1 MLRRGQSNRITRRK
15 SAASIHSQPHINP
28 ETSRQQAYAAAT
40 YAFARAQERSSG
52 DMGSGGAVAVRN
64 TANPREE
71 NIHPRTDN
79 GTNGGVLKHRQSVR
93 FAGPLAA
100 PRPALGTRTI
110 QQNTVK
116 NKLSTGSLRPQ
127 ASTGDAPV
135 PAAYRH
141 QSRSSSLEKASFK
154 QVGPESYATTLA
166 AYDEY
171 YTREDDAV
179 TTPSSYR
186 KIRRSKSMLHP
197 TRTQG
202 ALFSNGTPESS
213 IAGQRNNG
221 LFRSKSNVALRAPKS
236 MSFLQGGR
244 SRSAQNPEYDTAVQV
259 ARDKFLHQVEQQRLR
274 EQPSFLFRS
283 SKARREEKSLRRSF
297 RTYSSTNSYG
307 MPIASENQTSHQ
319 GWDDILKNRARQAS
333 KSFKNKLKGLFRR
346 SNGGDGGAAI
356 PDQEVQA
363 QKSHITDYEIQIG
376 PPTALGSAYEES
388 PPGRATLSSVSARQP
403 SLRMVPSSHQLR
415 SIAGSMQSLTSEA
428 SSRSRVVSWT
438 NTDTTANSRYAAAER
453 ERERLSVINENGTHK
468 ASLSFSRQ
476 PLKNQY
482 SPYPDFN
489 PPGSTH
495 GHPPPFVGQVNSARV
510 YSALMRRL
518 DENSPEAKLTKQK
531 DNSRTSRSPKHGVPG
546 SGSVGSR
553 QSSQGY
559 KSTIIRVKNSSDNL
573 FASADPFQ
581 NMNQSNDVFYTARS
595 YIDNGSVGH
604 KRGYSNS
611 SSASTVIT
619 RKPNYRAYPPPI
631 MGDLPAKTT
640 LEEALVTVGLQG
652 TVGRGPRETR
662 STFFGGTEL
671 TNIGGTPSPYKRA
684 MAEAD
689 LNSTMSKIGMSSP
702 DSSPF
707 LPDSL
712 RRAKSA
718 LSLADSEPDKREI
731 DSIGGAYTES
741 IYSRTTSG
749 RTPPEMSEP
758 PHASKDSTPR
768 KLGSAVLVE
777 RTTYCPL
784 APPHRVNASTGSA
797 DWKAWMSAQV
807 SKLER
812 AKENVDAATSAVHLV
827 PHVVPTMSKIFGGH
841 VRETAQISG
850 DDTALVVPT
859 ATTMPNQPLG
869 VSHENANVSPK
880 PILKSKLSSSC
891 LLAPNA
897 TPTPSQRVIHSSLR
911 QAPSRSSMK
920 SVNTVLRER
929 VVSNS
934 AANIIGAPTGNA
946 SSSQGESAKARQ
958 RMLRKQSSATLRSV
972 QTPNK
977 LAKNN
982 GRRASNDNAQLP
994 SAGTGFVQM
1003 VAEKKFAS
1011 VGGRVA
1017 GMENWTP
1024 AKVDGLAGDE
1034 SVMVGGRGAEL
1045 NGQVMGSRRM
1055 VDLFLSS
1062 RRKRVAGSE
1071 DSNVFL

>member
-1 MLRRGQSNRITRRK
+1 MPRRGQSNRITRRK
-15 SAASIHSQPHINP
+15 SAVSIHSQPHIDP
-28 ETSRQQAYAAAT
+28 ETSRQQAHAAAT
-40 YAFARAQERSSG
+40 YAFARAQARSG
-52 DMGSGGAVAVRN
+52 DMGPGGGVAAAN
-64 TANPREE
+64 AANPREE

-79 GTNGGVLKHRQSVR
+79 GTKVGVLKHKQSVR

-100 PRPALGTRTI
+100 PRPALGTRII
-110 QQNTVK
+110 QQNSVQK
-116 NKLSTGSLRPQ
+116 KLSTGSLRPQ

-135 PAAYRH
+135 PAAYRP
-141 QSRSSSLEKASFK
+141 QSRSSSLKASFK
-154 QVGPESYATTLA
+154 QVGPESYATALA
-166 AYDEY
+166 EYDEY
-171 YTREDDAV
+171 YTREDDVV

-197 TRTQG
+197 ATVQG
-202 ALFSNGTPESS
+202 PLFSNGTPESS

-221 LFRSKSNVALRAPKS
+221 LFRSKSNVALRAQKS

-244 SRSAQNPEYDTAVQV
+244 SRSAQNPGYDVAVQV

-297 RTYSSTNSYG
+297 RTNSSTNSYG
-307 MPIASENQTSHQ
+307 MPIASENQNYHRS
-319 GWDDILKNRARQAS
+319 WDDSLKNRARQAS

-346 SNGGDGGAAI
+346 SNGDGSVAI

-363 QKSHITDYEIQIG
+363 QNSHITDYEVQIG
-376 PPTALGSAYEES
+376 PPTALDSPYEES
-388 PPGRATLSSVSARQP
+388 PPGRATLSTVSTRQP
-403 SLRMVPSSHQLR
+403 SLRMVPSSNRLR

-428 SSRSRVVSWT
+428 SSRSRVMSWT

-468 ASLSFSRQ
+468 ASSSFNRP

-482 SPYPDFN
+482 SAYPDFN
-489 PPGSTH
+489 LPGSTH
-495 GHPPPFVGQVNSARV
+495 GHPPPFVGQVDSARV

-518 DENSPEAKLTKQK
+518 DENSQEAKLTKQK

-546 SGSVGSR
+546 SGSVDSQ

-559 KSTIIRVKNSSDNL
+559 KSTIIRVNNSPENL
-573 FASADPFQ
+573 SASADRFQ

-595 YIDNGSVGH
+595 YNDSGSVGH
-604 KRGYSNS
+604 KRGNSN
-611 SSASTVIT
+611 SSASTVVT

-631 MGDLPAKTT
+631 MGDLPTKLSPQQAMATI
-640 LEEALVTVGLQG
+640 ELQG
-652 TVGRGPRETR
+652 TVSRGPRETR

-671 TNIGGTPSPYKRA
+671 TNIGGTPSPYRRA

-689 LNSTMSKIGMSSP
+689 LNSTMGKMGMSSA

-707 LPDSL
+707 MSDSL

-718 LSLADSEPDKREI
+718 LSLAGSESDKRDADGIEC
-731 DSIGGAYTES
+731 AYTES

-749 RTPPEMSEP
+749 RTPPDMGKPLQASE
-758 PHASKDSTPR
+758 DSTPQ

-777 RTTYCPL
+777 RTTYRPS
-784 APPHRVNASTGSA
+784 APPHRVNASTGST
-797 DWKAWMSAQV
+797 DWKAWMSVQV

-812 AKENVDAATSAVHLV
+812 AKENVDAATSAVHLA
-827 PHVVPTMSKIFGGH
+827 PRVVPTMPKIFGGH

-850 DDTALVVPT
+850 DDTALVVPK
-859 ATTMPNQPLG
+859 ATTILNQPLG
-869 VSHENANVSPK
+869 VLQEDANVSPN
-880 PILKSKLSSSC
+880 PILKSKLSSSS
-891 LLAPNA
+891 LLATSA
-897 TPTPSQRVIHSSLR
+897 TPTPSQRLMHSSLR

-920 SVNTVLRER
+920 SASTVLKER

-934 AANIIGAPTGNA
+934 AANMMGTSTGK
-946 SSSQGESAKARQ
+946 SPSSQRESSKARQ
-958 RMLRKQSSATLRSV
+958 KMQRKQSTATLRSV
-972 QTPNK
+972 QTQTSNK
-977 LAKNN
+977 FGRKI
-982 GRRASNDNAQLP
+982 GRRTSNDNAQLP
-994 SAGTGFVQM
+994 SPGVGLVQA
-1003 VAEKKFAS
+1003 VAEKKLAS

-1024 AKVDGLAGDE
+1024 AKVDGLGGE
-1034 SVMVGGRGAEL
+1034 EGVMVGGRGVVL
-1045 NGQVMGSRRM
+1045 DGQVMGSRRM

>member
-1 MLRRGQSNRITRRK
+1 MIRRGQSNRITRRK
-15 SAASIHSQPHINP
+15 SAVSIHSQPHTDP
-28 ETSRQQAYAAAT
+28 ESSRQQAYAAAT

-52 DMGSGGAVAVRN
+52 DMGPGGAVAMGN
-64 TANPREE
+64 TAKPREE

-79 GTNGGVLKHRQSVR
+79 GTNGGVLKHQQSVR

-110 QQNTVK
+110 QQNSVQK
-116 NKLSTGSLRPQ
+116 KISTGSLRPR

-135 PAAYRH
+135 RTAYLP
-141 QSRSSSLEKASFK
+141 QSRSSSLEKASFG
-154 QVGPESYATTLA
+154 QVEPESYATALA
-166 AYDEY
+166 SYDEY
-171 YTREDDAV
+171 YTREDDVV

-197 TRTQG
+197 DKVQG
-202 ALFSNGTPESS
+202 ALFSNGTPGSS
-213 IAGQRNNG
+213 IAGQRKNG
-221 LFRSKSNVALRAPKS
+221 LLRSKSNVALRAPKS
-236 MSFLQGGR
+236 MSYIQGVR
-244 SRSAQNPEYDTAVQV
+244 SRSAQNPEYDIAVQV

-283 SKARREEKSLRRSF
+283 IKARREEKSLRRSF
-297 RTYSSTNSYG
+297 RTNSSTNSYG
-307 MPIASENQTSHQ
+307 MPIASENQNSYR
-319 GWDDILKNRARQAS
+319 GWDDTLKNRARQAS
-333 KSFKNKLKGLFRR
+333 RSFKNKLKGFFRR
-346 SNGGDGGAAI
+346 GNGDGAI

-363 QKSHITDYEIQIG
+363 QKSHISDYEIQIG
-376 PPTALGSAYEES
+376 PPTVRSSAYEES
-388 PPGRATLSSVSARQP
+388 PPGRATLSSVSTRQP

-428 SSRSRVVSWT
+428 SSRSRVMSWT

-468 ASLSFSRQ
+468 ASSSFNRQ

-482 SPYPDFN
+482 SAYPDFN

-495 GHPPPFVGQVNSARV
+495 GHPPPLVGQVDSARV

-518 DENSPEAKLTKQK
+518 DENSPKAKLTKQK
-531 DNSRTSRSPKHGVPG
+531 DNSRTSRSPERGVPG
-546 SGSVGSR
+546 NGSVDSR

-559 KSTIIRVKNSSDNL
+559 NSTIIRVENSSDDL
-573 FASADPFQ
+573 FESAGPFQ
-581 NMNQSNDVFYTARS
+581 STNQSKDVFYTARS
-595 YIDNGSVGH
+595 YNDSGSIGNR
-604 KRGYSNS
+604 RGNSN

-631 MGDLPAKTT
+631 MGDLPTKITSQ
-640 LEEALVTVGLQG
+640 EAVVSVELQG
-652 TVGRGPRETR
+652 TIGRGARETR
-662 STFFGGTEL
+662 STFFGGTEM
-671 TNIGGTPSPYKRA
+671 TNIGGTPSPYRRA

-689 LNSTMSKIGMSSP
+689 LNSTMSQMGMSSA

-707 LPDSL
+707 LSDNL
-712 RRAKSA
+712 RREKSA
-718 LSLADSEPDKREI
+718 LSLAYSESDRRNI
-731 DSIGGAYTES
+731 DTIDGAYTES

-749 RTPPEMSEP
+749 RTPPEMGGP
-758 PHASKDSTPR
+758 PQANEDSTPL

-777 RTTYCPL
+777 RSIYRPL
-784 APPHRVNASTGSA
+784 TAPPHRVNASTGST
-797 DWKAWMSAQV
+797 DWKTWMSAQV

-812 AKENVDAATSAVHLV
+812 GKESVDAATSAVHLV
-827 PHVVPTMSKIFGGH
+827 PHAVPTMPKIFGGH

-850 DDTALVVPT
+850 DDMRLVEPKATAIPD
-859 ATTMPNQPLG
+859 QPLG
-869 VSHENANVSPK
+869 VFQEDANVSPK
-880 PILKSKLSSSC
+880 PIPENTLPSSS
-891 LLAPNA
+891 LLAPNV
-897 TPTPSQRVIHSSLR
+897 TPTLSQRVVHSPLR
-911 QAPSRSSMK
+911 QAPSRSSMR
-920 SVNTVLRER
+920 SVNTVLKER
-929 VVSNS
+929 VVSSS
-934 AANIIGAPTGNA
+934 AANVMGASTGNA
-946 SSSQGESAKARQ
+946 PSSQGEGAKAQQ
-958 RMLRKQSSATLRSV
+958 RMQRKQSSATLRSV

-977 LAKNN
+977 FVRKN

-994 SAGTGFVQM
+994 KPGAGLAQV

-1024 AKVDGLAGDE
+1024 AKIDGLATDE
-1034 SVMVGGRGAEL
+1034 GVMVGGRGFEL
-1045 NGQVMGSRRM
+1045 EGQVMGSRRM